1 MTLDIRAIYET
12 LGLTLESFNT
22 VASFSD
28 AGVDGVLVIST
39 TPDMKLFGT
48 NYVIFDSYEYSDIYL
63 VLSPSASSFN
73 IDVAFTNNDP
83 SVPIYNVTTV
93 YQKYLGA
100 LEYIN
105 SLDCIDQ
112 TSDFYLQIVEY
123 YALYLLDIDINKLTD
138 RSIEGKYSVKF
149 SAKSGSENKY
159 YQLADQLSGGCL
171 TSSAMASKKI
181 NPLFEVVS
189 SGDCR
194 DGLY

>member
-1 MTLDIRAIYET
+1 MTPDIRAIYDT

-22 VASFSD
+22 VAGFSD
-28 AGVDGVLVIST
+28 AGVNGVLVTST
-39 TPDMKLFGT
+39 TPDMELFGT
-48 NYVIFDSYEYSDIYL
+48 NYVIFDSYEYNDIYL

-73 IDVAFTNNDP
+73 IDAVFTSDDP
-83 SVPIYNVTTV
+83 GKPVYNVTTV
-93 YQKYLGA
+93 YQKYLNA
-100 LEYIN
+100 IKDIN
-105 SLDCIDQ
+105 SFPCIDQ
-112 TSDFYLQIVEY
+112 TSDIYLQIVEY
-123 YALYLLDIDINKLTD
+123 YAMYLLDIDINKLTD

-149 SAKSGSENKY
+149 SAKSGLENKY

-171 TSSAMASKKI
+171 TSSAMANKKI